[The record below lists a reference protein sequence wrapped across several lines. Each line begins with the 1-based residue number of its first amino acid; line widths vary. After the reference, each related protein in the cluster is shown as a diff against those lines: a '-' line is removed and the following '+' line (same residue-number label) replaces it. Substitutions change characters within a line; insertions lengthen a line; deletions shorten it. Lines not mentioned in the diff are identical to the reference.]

1 MGAAGRDFH
10 NFNVYFRDN
19 KAYEVVAFT
28 STQIP
33 YIEKRRYPV
42 VLAGKLYPRG
52 IPTYPERELPKL
64 IKKLKADEVVF
75 SYSDVSHEYVMEKAA
90 VVLANGADFRLLG
103 PESTM
108 LKSKRP
114 VIAVCATRTGAGKS
128 PTTRKIGR
136 ILKAMGC
143 RVVVVRHPMPYG
155 VLKEKIVERYED
167 YSDLDKYKCTI
178 EEREEYEPLIDNGL
192 IVYAGVNYEK
202 ILRAAEKEADI
213 IMWDGGNNDFSF
225 IRPDLLIVV
234 TDARRPGDELTYYPG
249 SSNLSMADV
258 VIVNKVDIADPKAVK
273 AVLANVKAA
282 NKRAKI
288 IRSRLEL
295 KVENPKLIRGKK
307 VLAVEDGPTL
317 THGDLATGAAY
328 VAAKK
333 LGCKIIDPRPYAVGS
348 IKQIFKEF
356 CHLKRVLPAMGYSKK
371 QINELQQTINSARC
385 DAVVIGTPI
394 DLRRFMKIEKPAVRV
409 RYELKEVGKVK
420 VESIVKNFL
429 RNR

>member
-1 MGAAGRDFH
+1 
-10 NFNVYFRDN
+10 
-19 KAYEVVAFT
+19 
-28 STQIP
+28 
-33 YIEKRRYPV
+33 
-42 VLAGKLYPRG
+42 
-52 IPTYPERELPKL
+52 
-64 IKKLKADEVVF
+64 
-75 SYSDVSHEYVMEKAA
+75 
-90 VVLANGADFRLLG
+90 
-103 PESTM
+103 
-108 LKSKRP
+108 
-114 VIAVCATRTGAGKS
+114 
-128 PTTRKIGR
+128 
-136 ILKAMGC
+136 
-143 RVVVVRHPMPYG
+143 VVRHPMPYG